1 MSMPDMV
8 TGSRRAMKNLY
19 TPPAMVPER
28 PSASSMA
35 AVSRSKLVW
44 PEVAEA
50 GGGVSVASSA
60 DRTARARSAASP
72 WPAMWVHQI
81 GGDCSSRCLCSAV
94 CCRPPACTA
103 SVTEASS
110 SSVTTRSPISM
121 VCPSGCG
128 RTRPT
133 TRVTARG
140 RRSPPW
146 SARSDPSAQTRFCR
160 RCHRSACRFGRECR
174 PPASSPHRWW
184 WPRMRPGPAVVGF
197 ALVVAARACGQCQR
211 GRRQQRGHTG
221 ASSPDH
227 GLLAR
232 SHRCAPGGYRWPGA
246 GMRRC

>member
-1 MSMPDMV
+1 MPDMV

-121 VCPSGCG
+121 VCPSGV
-128 RTRPT
+128 RANATH
-133 TRVTARG
+133 
-140 RRSPPW
+140 
-146 SARSDPSAQTRFCR
+146 DPSDSAGGDGHPLGLHAQIRARKPDFVDAAIVQLAGSAENVG
-160 RCHRSACRFGRECR
+160 HRLPVRIAGGGQGCA
-174 PPASSPHRWW
+174 PV
-184 WPRMRPGPAVVGF
+184 PAVVGF

>member
-44 PEVAEA
+44 PEVAGA

-121 VCPSGCG
+121 VCPSGV
-128 RTRPT
+128 RANATH
-133 TRVTARG
+133 
-140 RRSPPW
+140 
-146 SARSDPSAQTRFCR
+146 DPSDSAGATVTPLVCTL
-160 RCHRSACRFGRECR
+160 RSE
-174 PPASSPHRWW
+174 
-184 WPRMRPGPAVVGF
+184 
-197 ALVVAARACGQCQR
+197 RAN
-211 GRRQQRGHTG
+211 
-221 ASSPDH
+221 PI
-227 GLLAR
+227 L
-232 SHRCAPGGYRWPGA
+232 
-246 GMRRC
+246 